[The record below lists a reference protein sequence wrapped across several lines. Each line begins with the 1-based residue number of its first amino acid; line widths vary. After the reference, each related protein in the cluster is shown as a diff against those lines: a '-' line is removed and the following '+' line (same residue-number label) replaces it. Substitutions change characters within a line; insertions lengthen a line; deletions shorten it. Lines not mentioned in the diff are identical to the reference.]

1 MERAKAVREAHDKGS
16 SEARAA
22 SDRRAEE
29 RMAAANE
36 AHAAALSQVK
46 GELEAAEAELAEER
60 RMRKA
65 IEVAAKHGAHEA
77 MAEQAR
83 WRASAAEGWL
93 TAGREAKRRQETQLA
108 RMSDMIR
115 SAVHTRPQS
124 HTTATNPRRAPSHQ
138 APRAASPP
146 LLPSPQAAR
155 RADCER

>member
-1 MERAKAVREAHDKGS
+1 
-16 SEARAA
+16 
-22 SDRRAEE
+22 
-29 RMAAANE
+29 MAAANE

-115 SAVHTRPQS
+115 SAVHTPPPKP
-124 HTTATNPRRAPSHQ
+124 HDCYEPTPCALAPKLS
-138 APRAASPP
+138 RAASPP